1 MAENLD
7 RRMFIRGSLLTASA
21 LSSWPHSLL
30 AEGQVQRAIARPFEM
45 SQVRLR
51 PGAALDAMNVNR
63 RHLLAYDPDRLLH
76 MFRVTAGLP
85 SSAEPLGGWEAPN
98 NELRGH
104 FTGHY
109 LSACALSFAHGND
122 KELEARGDAIVGE
135 LAKCQAKIG
144 NGYLSA
150 FPEELFDRL
159 RAGQPAWAPFYT
171 LHKIMAGMLD
181 MHTLAGNAQAR
192 DVLERMATWTA

>member
-1 MAENLD
+1 M
-7 RRMFIRGSLLTASA
+7 
-21 LSSWPHSLL
+21 L
-30 AEGQVQRAIARPFEM
+30 AQVPRTRIVARPFEL

-76 MFRVTAGLP
+76 MFRLTAGLP
-85 SSAEPLGGWEAPN
+85 TSAEPLGGWEAPN

-109 LSACALSFAHGND
+109 LSACALMLRMPATTRM
-122 KELEARGDAIVGE
+122 KARGDALVAE
-135 LAKCQAKIG
+135 LAKCQAQFG

-181 MHTLAGNAQAR
+181 MHVLAGNAQAR
-192 DVLERMATWTA
+192 EVLERMAAGLRYGFGRSTPR

>member
-1 MAENLD
+1 MAGILD
-7 RRMFIRGSLLTASA
+7 RRTFIQGSLLTASA
-21 LSSWPHSLL
+21 LSYWPHSLL
-30 AEGQVQRAIARPFEM
+30 AQEQVQRAIARPFEL

-76 MFRVTAGLP
+76 MFRVTADLP

-109 LSACALSFAHGND
+109 LSACALS
-122 KELEARGDAIVGE
+122 
-135 LAKCQAKIG
+135 
-144 NGYLSA
+144 
-150 FPEELFDRL
+150 
-159 RAGQPAWAPFYT
+159 
-171 LHKIMAGMLD
+171 
-181 MHTLAGNAQAR
+181 
-192 DVLERMATWTA
+192 